1 MTDLSYNQLFR
12 LIDDKKTF
20 TEIGD
25 PQNVLKTAIVINLLM
40 IIMTASICAIP
51 IPFLAPI
58 MIILY
63 IVGFCT
69 LNIKFMRDFAMGVY
83 QSDNAQI
90 QATIV
95 NYQSNTNK
103 ISNVQP
109 LVYEQLES
117 DFQEISGMNQSL
129 LDLYSTF
136 FETTIASSDRLSSIS
151 SDPLNND
158 NTSTT

>member
-1 MTDLSYNQLFR
+1 
-12 LIDDKKTF
+12 
-20 TEIGD
+20 
-25 PQNVLKTAIVINLLM
+25 
-40 IIMTASICAIP
+40 MTASICAIP

-58 MIILY
+58 IIILY

-103 ISNVQP
+103 ISDVQP

-117 DFQEISGMNQSL
+117 DFQEISGMNQSVI
-129 LDLYSTF
+129 DLYSTF
-136 FETTIASSDRLSSIS
+136 FETTIANSDILSSIS
-151 SDPLNND
+151 SDPLNNNT